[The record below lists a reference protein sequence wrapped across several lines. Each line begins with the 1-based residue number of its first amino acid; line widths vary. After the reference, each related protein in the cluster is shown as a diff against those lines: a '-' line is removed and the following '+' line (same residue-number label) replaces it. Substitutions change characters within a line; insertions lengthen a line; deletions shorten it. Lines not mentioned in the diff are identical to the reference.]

1 MLQILRWSAG
11 RVVSALITLL
21 GVSVLIFVAIRL
33 MPGSYEDIILGP
45 LASAEER
52 QLLAEAYGLN
62 QPIFV
67 QYFAWIGQ
75 VLTGELGTSYVTQ
88 SSVSGEMIERIPVTA
103 TLTIM
108 AMAVTLLAGV
118 PLGIW
123 TGVRS
128 GAKQG
133 GAVGRVVSSIGIS
146 VPEFVLGSIV
156 IFLFSQFSLGLKVSG
171 FASIGT
177 GFWPTLGALLLP
189 ALVLSVFCVAATA
202 RTTRDAVMGVLVE
215 PHITAAVARG
225 ETAGHIVRH
234 HVLRNAGIPILTLL
248 GTDQKFHGRRELLRL
263 AVLGTAGAI
272 LGYLALF
279 FGTVLIGLVWVL
291 LLAAVR
297 PLPSEQER
305 FRLALQ
311 DGAAVTAGIVGS
323 LLAHALLAAATFDGA
338 FALVIDQLHHRMTG
352 AARNSMLPELN
363 PMFAERE
370 LSVALLLEK
379 LDGHLWRLGF
389 GSATVGRWCAGVS
402 LIGSV
407 ALPAAGALRQPHRRA
422 AWLVLAACAL
432 ATPLWFVLFL
442 EHSITHAGVMVRL
455 LHLNSAAALLGL
467 FLLCAPQA
475 KPRVR
480 EQAQAANR

>member
-1 MLQILRWSAG
+1 MMQILRWSAG
-11 RVVSALITLL
+11 RVMSALITLL

-88 SSVSGEMIERIPVTA
+88 SSVSGEMLERIPVTA

-156 IFLFSQFSLGLKVSG
+156 IFVFSQFSLGLKVGG

-177 GFWPTLGALLLP
+177 GFWPTFQALLLP

-248 GTDQKFHGRRELLRL
+248 GTITAYLLGGAVIIETLFNLPGLGSFMVTGLGRRDF
-263 AVLGTAGAI
+263 AVVQA
-272 LGYLALF
+272 
-279 FGTVLIGLVWVL
+279 TVLFA
-291 LLAAVR
+291 AAVFVT
-297 PLPSEQER
+297 LS
-305 FRLALQ
+305 LVLDLITSAL
-311 DGAAVTAGIVGS
+311 DPRVAVTGKAGS
-323 LLAHALLAAATFDGA
+323 
-338 FALVIDQLHHRMTG
+338 
-352 AARNSMLPELN
+352 
-363 PMFAERE
+363 
-370 LSVALLLEK
+370 
-379 LDGHLWRLGF
+379 
-389 GSATVGRWCAGVS
+389 
-402 LIGSV
+402 
-407 ALPAAGALRQPHRRA
+407 
-422 AWLVLAACAL
+422 
-432 ATPLWFVLFL
+432 
-442 EHSITHAGVMVRL
+442 
-455 LHLNSAAALLGL
+455 
-467 FLLCAPQA
+467 
-475 KPRVR
+475 
-480 EQAQAANR
+480 